1 MSLTVTIDPE
11 QRVIEKCSK
20 GFKLLTGKI
29 AFDDSYPTG
38 GEALDLSNFFSRIIS
53 FIAFEPTAGYIF
65 IYDRTNKKVK
75 VYYADYDAGAD
86 GALIEVADTTDL
98 SALTEV
104 YFLAV
109 GV

>member
-11 QRVIEKCSK
+11 KGIIEKCAQN
-20 GFKLLTGKI
+20 FKLLTGKI
-29 AFDDSYPTG
+29 AFDSSYPTG
-38 GEALDLSNFFSRIIS
+38 GEALDLSNHFDRLIA
-53 FIAFEPTAGYIF
+53 FIAFEPTAGYVF

-75 VYYADYDAGAD
+75 VYFADYDAGAD

-98 SALTEV
+98 SALTAV
-104 YFLAV
+104 YFMAV